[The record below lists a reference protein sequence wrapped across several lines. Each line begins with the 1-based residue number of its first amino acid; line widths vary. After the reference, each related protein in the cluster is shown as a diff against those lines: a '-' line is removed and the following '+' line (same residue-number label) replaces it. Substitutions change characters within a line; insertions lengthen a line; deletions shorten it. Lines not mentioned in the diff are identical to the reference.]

1 MQRGLRNVFTKTMW
15 CMVRDAFNGHYSMSF
30 LSYLLL
36 VGGVLYVVFPFDLIS
51 DLIPVVGWI
60 DDGAVIYFIVKRLQK
75 EMQRYNRF
83 KVMERKRY

>member
-1 MQRGLRNVFTKTMW
+1 
-15 CMVRDAFNGHYSMSF
+15 MVRDAFNGHYSMSF

-51 DLIPVVGWI
+51 DLIPVIGWI